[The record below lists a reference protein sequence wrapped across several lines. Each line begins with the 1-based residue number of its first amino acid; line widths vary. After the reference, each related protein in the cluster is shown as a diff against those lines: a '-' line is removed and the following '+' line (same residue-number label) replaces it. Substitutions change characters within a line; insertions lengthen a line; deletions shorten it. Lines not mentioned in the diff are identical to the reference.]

1 MIDHKTFIRV
11 QSFIYNELG
20 INLTEAKKAL
30 VSSRLRKRM
39 NELNIGEYKDY
50 IHYVENDKSGKEIVQ
65 LFNAI
70 STNVTHFF
78 RENDHFLK
86 LTEVFQE
93 ALHSGVQRYRI
104 WSSASS
110 SGEEPYSIAM
120 TIKDILGNKKFD
132 VKILGTDISTKVLDM
147 CLKGEYT
154 EKNMDTV
161 DSKTRMKYFTSFMDS
176 ENNMRYRVD
185 DSLKRMMLF
194 KRLNLSKPPF
204 PMKGNLDV
212 IFCRNVM
219 IYFDDIV
226 RTRLINE
233 FYRLLKPGGYLFVGH
248 SESLAGLKDH
258 NFRLIKASVYK
269 KD

>member
-1 MIDHKTFIRV
+1 MIDHRTFKRV
-11 QSFIYNELG
+11 QSFIYNEVG

-39 NELNIGEYKDY
+39 IALNIGEYKDY
-50 IHYVENDKSGKEIVQ
+50 IHFVENDKSGKEIVQ

-78 RENDHFLK
+78 RENDHFIK
-86 LTEVFQE
+86 LTEIFRE
-93 ALHSGVQRYRI
+93 AHKNGAQKYRI
-104 WSSASS
+104 WSAASS
-110 SGEEPYSIAM
+110 SGEEPFSIAM
-120 TIKDILGNKKFD
+120 TIKEVLGNKNFD
-132 VKILGTDISTKVLDM
+132 VKILGTDISTKVLNM

-154 EKNMDTV
+154 EKNMEQV
-161 DSKTRMKYFTSFMDS
+161 SSKIRMKYFTSYMDS
-176 ENNMRYRVD
+176 NNVMRYQID

>member
-1 MIDHKTFIRV
+1 MIDNRTFKKV
-11 QSFIYNELG
+11 QNFIYNEVG
-20 INLTEAKKAL
+20 INLTDAKRAL

-39 NELNIGEYKDY
+39 MTLNIDNYSDY
-50 IHYVENDKSGKEIVQ
+50 IHYVENDRSGGEIVQ

-78 RENDHFLK
+78 RENDHFIK
-86 LTEVFQE
+86 LNELFKK
-93 ALHSGVQRYRI
+93 ALDGGAFKYRI
-104 WSSASS
+104 WSAASS

-120 TIKDILGNKKFD
+120 TIKDILGNKNFD
-132 VKILGTDISTKVLDM
+132 VKILGTDISTKVLNM
-147 CLKGEYT
+147 CLRGEYT
-154 EKNMDTV
+154 EKNMEKV
-161 DSKTRMKYFTSFMDS
+161 DVQTRTKYFTRYMDN
-176 ENNMRYRVD
+176 ENNTIYKID
-185 DSLKRMMLF
+185 DSLKKMMLF

-226 RTRLINE
+226 RSRLINE
-233 FYRLLKPGGYLFVGH
+233 FYRLLKPGGHLFVGH
-248 SESLAGLKDH
+248 SESLAGLKEH
-258 NFRLIKASVYK
+258 EFRLVKASVYI